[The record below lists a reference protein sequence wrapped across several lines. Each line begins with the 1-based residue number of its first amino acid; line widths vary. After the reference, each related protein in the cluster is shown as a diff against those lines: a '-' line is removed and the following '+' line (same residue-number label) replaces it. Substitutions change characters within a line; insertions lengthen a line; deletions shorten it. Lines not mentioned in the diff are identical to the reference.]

1 MVNTLL
7 VSTVLAGLISAQPG
21 GAPNPPSGDPAKSP
35 ASKAPATPRPA
46 RPADPPRV
54 EAKPLTE
61 VNVGPKE
68 LEEAVT
74 RGIEILL
81 SMQED
86 DPNKPGKGEG
96 EAAAEWPY
104 EGVYR
109 VGGQIPI
116 GYRVGGTSIAARA
129 LVYAPGYDRD
139 PKRQAAV
146 AKALRFVCA
155 QTAHPLMSFKDYTGG
170 YDVRGWGYI
179 YGLELIAD
187 LKLRGA
193 GPAGM
198 PVELAA
204 EADRAARFYIQGLI
218 DLEIPTHGGW
228 NYARSGPRTEASA
241 PSPFMTGSALQAI
254 AVARRAGF
262 EFPQASIDRA
272 LAYLDRSRG
281 AEAAGRTV
289 VYSGDARPGSERS
302 NGVPGATGRM
312 CVVESTLVLYGKGD
326 LKNVRNAVERF
337 IEHWAELDK
346 RRARSGTH
354 VAPYGVAPYYFMYA
368 HLHAARCVELLPEAE
383 RPALREKINKL
394 LFSVRSP
401 GGEWNDRVFPR
412 SAGFGTAMAM
422 LAIGEGT
429 WPAPAQPRL
438 AAAPK
443 ATPAATPAASPAQ
456 GPAQGPAKSPAGT
469 SAPATPG
476 R

>member
-1 MVNTLL
+1 MLTHAFLAIGL
-7 VSTVLAGLISAQPG
+7 VALQPG
-21 GAPNPPSGDPAKSP
+21 TLPPPTSPPSAAPAK
-35 ASKAPATPRPA
+35 KAPSAPA
-46 RPADPPRV
+46 RQAPADPPRV
-54 EAKPLTE
+54 EAKRPQD
-61 VNVGPKE
+61 VQVASKD
-68 LEEAVT
+68 LEQAVE

-96 EAAAEWPY
+96 DAAAEWPY

-116 GYRVGGTSIAARA
+116 GYRVGGTAIAARA
-129 LVYAPGYDRD
+129 LLYAPGYDAD

-155 QTAHPLMSFKDYTGG
+155 QIDHPLMSFKDYTGG

-193 GPAGM
+193 IPKDLA
-198 PVELAA
+198 PAA
-204 EADRAARFYIQGLI
+204 EKAAAFYNEALQAI
-218 DLEIPTHGGW
+218 EIPTHGGW
-228 NYARSGPRTEASA
+228 NYARSGPRTEPSA
-241 PSPFMTGSALQAI
+241 PSPFMTASALQTVS
-254 AVARRAGF
+254 VARKAGF
-262 EFPQASIDRA
+262 EFPQAVVDRA

-281 AEAAGRTV
+281 AGATI
-289 VYSGDARPGSERS
+289 VYSGDAKPGSERS
-302 NGVPGATGRM
+302 NGVPGAMGRM
-312 CVVESTLVLYGKGD
+312 CAVESTLLLYGKGD
-326 LKNVRNAVERF
+326 VKNARNAVDRF

-368 HLHAARCVELLPEAE
+368 HYHAAQAVELLPEAD
-383 RPALREKINKL
+383 RPILREKINRL

-429 WPAPAQPRL
+429 W
-438 AAAPK
+438 AAAPQPRTGP
-443 ATPAATPAASPAQ
+443 TPAAAKKPADS
-456 GPAQGPAKSPAGT
+456 KK
-469 SAPATPG
+469 
-476 R
+476 